1 MQTGIAIYLGL
12 DNTFEENLTLID
24 TAAACGVQRIFTS
37 FHIPET
43 DIATFKTEVG
53 SIFKAAKRKQL
64 EIISDISPSM
74 LRLLGIEKF
83 SLSAFQFLGIT
94 TLRLDDGYSNEEIAR
109 LSRNSQKIRI
119 QLNASTITAK
129 TLMELLQSQA
139 NFSNI
144 DALHNFYPR
153 EATGLSEETLV
164 RKNAML
170 HKAGIKVGAF
180 IPSRNRR
187 RSPLK
192 AGLPTLE
199 MHRDFDVSLAAR
211 HLSAIGLD
219 SIFIGDS
226 LPSNEE
232 LKTLMHI
239 EKNIVM
245 IKAQLTTRNLFLQK
259 LLRSPFTARLDEARD
274 AIRAQ
279 ESRLMLNDHI
289 IEPEN
294 NKVRP
299 YGAIT
304 LDNKEYLRYM
314 GELQIIQR
322 PQPADPRVNVVGRV
336 LAEEEFLLNY
346 IIPGRRFGFDFI

>member
-1 MQTGIAIYLGL
+1 
-12 DNTFEENLTLID
+12 
-24 TAAACGVQRIFTS
+24 
-37 FHIPET
+37 
-43 DIATFKTEVG
+43 
-53 SIFKAAKRKQL
+53 
-64 EIISDISPSM
+64 
-74 LRLLGIEKF
+74 
-83 SLSAFQFLGIT
+83 
-94 TLRLDDGYSNEEIAR
+94 
-109 LSRNSQKIRI
+109 
-119 QLNASTITAK
+119 
-129 TLMELLQSQA
+129 
-139 NFSNI
+139 
-144 DALHNFYPR
+144 
-153 EATGLSEETLV
+153 
-164 RKNAML
+164 
-170 HKAGIKVGAF
+170 
-180 IPSRNRR
+180 
-187 RSPLK
+187 
-192 AGLPTLE
+192 
-199 MHRDFDVSLAAR
+199 
-211 HLSAIGLD
+211 
-219 SIFIGDS
+219 
-226 LPSNEE
+226 
-232 LKTLMHI
+232 MHI